1 MGTLPK
7 PLLALVAAILGLCI
21 VVGFA
26 MGILPSLRRGAA
38 ADDEEAPI
46 AQSDAS
52 SQGGIKD
59 AQPLSEPPPLPPK
72 AKAADKAPA
81 SDAAA
86 SDSAP
91 AKPALAPAAVPPPGE
106 AAPGAPAAAPA
117 APKLPNDLPPT

>member
-1 MGTLPK
+1 MGTLPR
-7 PLLALVAAILGLCI
+7 PLLALVAAILGLCV

-26 MGILPSLRRGAA
+26 LGVLPSLRRGAA

-59 AQPLSEPPPLPPK
+59 AQPLSEPPPLPAK
-72 AKAADKAPA
+72 AKAPDNAAASDTPA
-81 SDAAA
+81 SDAAPA
-86 SDSAP
+86 V
-91 AKPALAPAAVPPPGE
+91 AKPSPAAPPPAE
-106 AAPGAPAAAPA
+106 AAPGAPAAQPA